1 MKPVSTILTLLVL
14 VLPII
19 AILTV
24 FTLTILTYRTS
35 FDASAILD
43 SISAL
48 ISLILVNLLVWERLR
63 DSLSKKMDYLED
75 NIFLNLRYLFKNDI
89 DLWYDKKEA
98 IKLLRTDLGRYGK
111 FLIIG
116 LFPRELLKKIDNF
129 LLLYKNFY
137 GNVEQILGIAKQKL
151 PSIDLDKLVL
161 FHYLGFD
168 VYYSKPSEERE
179 KEIVVIAQSIEK
191 DQLVSETKALYEKVR
206 KMREQ
211 IYEELED
218 FLKCNNLKLEK
229 EPVRV
234 VSVF

>member
-24 FTLTILTYRTS
+24 FTLTIFTYRTG

-75 NIFLNLRYLFKNDI
+75 NIFLNLHYSFRNDN
-89 DLWYDKKEA
+89 DLWYDREEA
-98 IKLLRTDLGRYGK
+98 IKLLRTDLERYGK
-111 FLIIG
+111 FLIIR
-116 LFPRELLKKIDNF
+116 LFPTKLLKKIDNF
-129 LLLYKNFY
+129 LLLYKKFY
-137 GNVEQILGIAKQKL
+137 GNIEQILSIAKQKS
-151 PSIDLDKLVL
+151 PSIDYEKLVL
-161 FHYLGFD
+161 FYHLGFD
-168 VYYSKPSEERE
+168 VWYSKPSEEKE
-179 KEIVVIAQSIEK
+179 KEIAIIAESIKK
-191 DQLVSETKALYEKVR
+191 DQLVSETKALYEKVK
-206 KMREQ
+206 KMRKQ

-218 FLKCNNLKLEK
+218 FLKRNNLKLEK
-229 EPVRV
+229 EL
-234 VSVF
+234 VSPFR